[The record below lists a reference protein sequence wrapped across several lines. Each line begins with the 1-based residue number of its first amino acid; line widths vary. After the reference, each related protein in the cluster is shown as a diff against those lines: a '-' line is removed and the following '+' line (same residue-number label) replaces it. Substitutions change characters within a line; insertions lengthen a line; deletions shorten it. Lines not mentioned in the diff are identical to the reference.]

1 MLTWI
6 KKLLK
11 KIMPPPVNTFNR
23 EIGLIL
29 QAIAG
34 NSRRLENQLAVMT
47 EGKQR
52 LMELLDASNIE
63 KRKFMEAVEFYKT
76 ETKRLLDF
84 IKVSESGKQALA
96 SSLNT
101 LTNECLKLQKSVEQV
116 GENTRT
122 QIDIQTKLLNT
133 IRKEIPNKTTFWN
146 NNFERDVVQSS
157 FGNVSKVDNFEEMF
171 LRLIKGLEPDSVNNI
186 VKIIKRQQ
194 YYLQTKDQSLDLFTR
209 EEQEKLRRLQDEFL
223 ANIFKISDTLYCYK
237 NYLLP
242 VNHFEPSV
250 FYYRHGL
257 DQLETLDRVKSKD
270 IIDVGGFI
278 GDSALILS
286 PLTNKKV
293 YSFEAVSENYLLLQK
308 TLELNQITNVVAEN
322 LALSSQNCFISIS
335 LAGSSS
341 STVKRKGINYR
352 ESIEVQAITLDE
364 YVDCKHLDI
373 GLIKVD
379 IEGAEQDFL
388 KGAVKSI
395 TTQKPILLISI
406 YHNANDFF
414 NIKPMIEDWD
424 LGYKFRIHKPTISS
438 ITGEALLLA
447 EVR

>member
-23 EIGLIL
+23 EIGRLL
-29 QAIAG
+29 EAIAG
-34 NSRRLENQLAVMT
+34 NQLAIIT
-47 EGKQR
+47 EEKQR
-52 LMELLDASNIE
+52 LKELLDVSNGE
-63 KRKFMEAVEFYKT
+63 KQK
-76 ETKRLLDF
+76 LLQLL
-84 IKVSESGKQALA
+84 KNYESEKQTLA

-101 LTNECLKLQKSVEQV
+101 LTNECFKLQKSVGQD
-116 GENTRT
+116 GEKTRT
-122 QIDIQTKLLNT
+122 QLVCQTKLLNT
-133 IRKEIPNKTTFWN
+133 IRKEIPNKTVFWN
-146 NNFERDVVQSS
+146 NNFERDVVQNS
-157 FGNVSKVDNFEEMF
+157 FGNVTKLDNFEEMF
-171 LRLIKGLEPDSVNNI
+171 LRLIKGLEPDSVKNI
-186 VKIIKRQQ
+186 IKIIKRQQ
-194 YYLQTKDQSLDLFTR
+194 SYLQTKDQSLDIFTR
-209 EEQEKLRRLQDEFL
+209 EEQENLRRLQDEFS
-223 ANIFKISDTLYCYK
+223 ANIFEISDTLYCYK

-250 FYYRHGL
+250 FYYRHGINE
-257 DQLETLDRVKSKD
+257 LETLHKAKSKD

-278 GDSALILS
+278 GDSALIFS
-286 PLTNKKV
+286 PLTNRKV
-293 YSFEAVSENYLLLQK
+293 YSFEAVPDNYRLLQK

-322 LALSSQNCFISIS
+322 LALSSQSCFISIS
-335 LAGSSS
+335 LAGSGS
-341 STVKRKGINYR
+341 STFERKGIKYLGN
-352 ESIEVQAITLDE
+352 IEVQAITLDE
-364 YVDCKHLDI
+364 YVERNHLDI

-388 KGAVKSI
+388 KGAVKTI
-395 TTQKPILLISI
+395 TIQKPILLISI

-414 NIKPMIEDWD
+414 NIKPMIEDWN